1 MKKTISSL
9 LIAMLATTVNAGT
22 IVSGG
27 SVISSTMGE
36 YPGPYVYNQML
47 NQSGLSSNYVSGVT
61 DFATFTGSGVSHN
74 GGDSNSWLS
83 SPGVYSGF
91 VTFDLG
97 SIFNIQRFVMWN
109 GTSGID
115 ASPNGFSLETSMFSD
130 FSVSSLVGNFI
141 GHQSNYD
148 ATVYDLTDSTARYV
162 RLTID
167 GNFGNSCCTGIG
179 DLAFDVNDVPE
190 PGNLAL
196 LGIGFAGLAY
206 SRRKKPV

>member
-1 MKKTISSL
+1 MKKAISGL
-9 LIAMLATTVNAGT
+9 LIATLATAANAGT
-22 IVSGG
+22 ILSGG
-27 SVISSTMGE
+27 SVIGSTMGE

-61 DFATFTGSGVSHN
+61 DFATFTSSGVTHS

-97 SIFNIQRFVMWN
+97 GIFNVQQFVMWN
-109 GTSGID
+109 GTSGIS

-130 FSVSSLVGNFI
+130 FSVSSMVGNFI
-141 GHQSNYD
+141 GHQSNYG

-162 RLTID
+162 RLTIN
-167 GNFGNSCCTGIG
+167 GNFGNSCCTGVG
-179 DLAFDVNDVPE
+179 DLAFDVNGVPE

-196 LGIGFAGLAY
+196 LGIGIAGLAY
-206 SRRKKPV
+206 SRRKKLV